1 MDENTKSKLEK
12 LDSLQNLERRLRKKD
27 YSSSTEISIELAKFL
42 YELIKNTID
51 NKLITTQEQLLDL
64 IRYFG
69 KIFIQIDPIQFSIGN
84 IVKRILF
91 IIRDEIDN
99 LTSFRDVKIDEEAN
113 IKRLKAI
120 TSLNRLIDYR
130 NIRTIERR
138 KSSTVENNEEE
149 YKVKKSEDLNQG
161 ALSNDLID
169 NILRNI
175 EELIGELEGVSDS
188 IKDQADEHINDND
201 IILTAN
207 HSDQLEELFIEASKT
222 KKFKVYVT
230 ESAPSLSG
238 LIQAKTLKKNNI
250 DVTVIQDSAVYAI
263 MPKVNKII
271 IGTRAIMAN
280 GGLVTYNGVYNLCL
294 CAQIFSVPVVVVGGT
309 FKLTPM
315 FPFNHETFNDFL
327 SPDSI
332 LSSKLVYKGDIS
344 NIKFHTPAFDY
355 VPPEMITIYI
365 TNQGSQN
372 PAYIYR
378 LFSELYSQEDYFL

>member
-12 LDSLQNLERRLRKKD
+12 LDSLQNFERRLRKKD
-27 YSSSTEISIELAKFL
+27 YSSSIEISIELSKFL
-42 YELIKNTID
+42 YELIKNTIE

-130 NIRTIERR
+130 NIRTIEKR
-138 KSSTVENNEEE
+138 KSSTMENNEEDN
-149 YKVKKSEDLNQG
+149 KTKKSEDLNQG

-175 EELIGELEGVSDS
+175 EELIGELEGVSDA

-238 LIQAKTLKKNNI
+238 LIQAKILKKNNI

-332 LSSKLVYKGDIS
+332 LSNKLEYKGDIS
-344 NIKFHTPAFDY
+344 NIKFNTPAFDY

>member
-12 LDSLQNLERRLRKKD
+12 LDSLQNFERRLRKKD
-27 YSSSTEISIELAKFL
+27 YSSSIEISIELSKFL
-42 YELIKNTID
+42 YELIKNTIE

-130 NIRTIERR
+130 NIRTIEKR
-138 KSSTVENNEEE
+138 KSSTMENNEEDN
-149 YKVKKSEDLNQG
+149 KTKKSEDLNQG

-332 LSSKLVYKGDIS
+332 LSNKLEYKGDIS
-344 NIKFHTPAFDY
+344 NIKFNTPAFDY

>member
-12 LDSLQNLERRLRKKD
+12 LDSLQNFERRLRKKD
-27 YSSSTEISIELAKFL
+27 YSSSIEISIELSKFL
-42 YELIKNTID
+42 YELIKNTIE

-130 NIRTIERR
+130 NIRTIEKR
-138 KSSTVENNEEE
+138 KSSTMENNEEDN
-149 YKVKKSEDLNQG
+149 KTKKSEDLNQG

-175 EELIGELEGVSDS
+175 EELIGELEGVSDA

-238 LIQAKTLKKNNI
+238 LIQAKILKKNNI

-263 MPKVNKII
+263 MSKVNKII

-294 CAQIFSVPVVVVGGT
+294 CAQMFSVPVVVVGAT

-315 FPFNHETFNDFL
+315 FPFNYETFNDFL

-332 LSSKLVYKGDIS
+332 LSNKLEYKGDIS

>member
-12 LDSLQNLERRLRKKD
+12 LDSLQNFERRLRKKD
-27 YSSSTEISIELAKFL
+27 YSSSIEISIELSKFL
-42 YELIKNTID
+42 YELIKNTIE

-130 NIRTIERR
+130 NIRTIEKR
-138 KSSTVENNEEE
+138 KSSTMENNEEDN
-149 YKVKKSEDLNQG
+149 KTKKSEDLNQG

-175 EELIGELEGVSDS
+175 EELIGELEGVSDA

-207 HSDQLEELFIEASKT
+207 HSSQLEELFIEASKK

-263 MPKVNKII
+263 MSKVNKII

>member
-138 KSSTVENNEEE
+138 KSSNIENNLEDN
-149 YKVKKSEDLNQG
+149 KKKSEDLNQG

-207 HSDQLEELFIEASKT
+207 HSSQLEELFIEASKK

>member
-207 HSDQLEELFIEASKT
+207 HSSQLEELFIEASKK

>member
-12 LDSLQNLERRLRKKD
+12 LDSFKKLERRLRKKD
-27 YSSSTEISIELAKFL
+27 YSSSIEISIELSKFL
-42 YELIKNTID
+42 YDLIKNTID
-51 NKLITTQEQLLDL
+51 NELITTQEQLLDL

-69 KIFIQIDPIQFSIGN
+69 KIFIQIDHIQFSIGN

-138 KSSTVENNEEE
+138 KSSNIENNLEDN
-149 YKVKKSEDLNQG
+149 KKKSEDLNQG

-238 LIQAKTLKKNNI
+238 LIQAKILKKNNI

-263 MPKVNKII
+263 MSKVNKII

-294 CAQIFSVPVVVVGGT
+294 CAQMFAVPVVVVGAT

-332 LSSKLVYKGDIS
+332 LSNKLEYKGDIS

>member
-149 YKVKKSEDLNQG
+149 YKVKKSEDLNLG

-175 EELIGELEGVSDS
+175 EELIGELEGVSDA

-263 MPKVNKII
+263 MSKVNKII

-332 LSSKLVYKGDIS
+332 LSNKLEYKGDIS
-344 NIKFHTPAFDY
+344 NIKFNTPAFDY